1 MKEIT
6 YSARAEYYTACR
18 NCKKRCEGCHDGCD
32 EYAKEVILGIVLGEL
47 FKKEA
52 NLKSDTDEYIINR
65 TIDRKM
71 SKHPDNRYGR
81 RTCRRS
87 GTKRRR

>member
-6 YSARAEYYTACR
+6 YSAKAEHFKACR
-18 NCKKRCEGCHDGCD
+18 NCKKRCEGCHDGCE
-32 EYAKEVILGIVLGEL
+32 EYANEVILGIVLGEL

-52 NLKSDTDEYIINR
+52 NLKSDATDYMINR
-65 TIDRKM
+65 TLDKKM
-71 SKHPDNRYGR
+71 SKHPNNRYGR
-81 RTCRRS
+81 KSYRRQ